1 MQDQLIY
8 QVVLQTDPASVKAVQ
23 EQLNAITT
31 QAQKSAKDA
40 QVDALAGGRVEAI
53 QKITFA
59 NKGNV
64 QSLIELQKQQANY
77 KADLKVLIV
86 QEQIQGKLTDA
97 QAVSQQE
104 LKLSLKAASTE
115 YGKQQRELIAI
126 SSATTGLARTYD
138 ELVAQNK
145 SLSIQMKAVP
155 LNDTTGKLKAL
166 QTSYKDNNDAL
177 KKFDASI
184 GNNQRNVGNYSDALT
199 GMGSNLSSTVGPI
212 GGVGKSLT
220 SLSGII
226 KLSPIGMLATLALT
240 LVASLSRV
248 QAVTDSLNV
257 VFQGLNTVLTVVG
270 GRLAKFG
277 SGMVAILNRDFS
289 KGVDLITAS
298 FTGLTDELV
307 ETYKAGSGAEKM
319 LQDIRRSENT
329 ALVVQARLTRDI
341 AEARLDA
348 KNAELST
355 EERLAGI
362 HKAIELSKLLAE
374 SERGLA
380 VQRLNAAQT
389 KLRTDT
395 TDIEFLSAVAR
406 ARADLINVDTALANS
421 QRLLYEE
428 RTTLSRRFIEEAKE
442 EANQRLAIERQ
453 FQESIKSIGDEF
465 SATIEAG
472 RRTQRSKM
480 ISDQADAL
488 DRRKRDADADLE
500 IQKNLNSEKLAL
512 EKNLFALSFSLGQ
525 VFFGQSKAL
534 AIAQA
539 IIDTYKG
546 AQSAYANTPGGLVS
560 KSIAAAVAIAQGFAR
575 VRSMRSAKPGGSSSS
590 GSSGAGASAGA
601 PVSVPPIAPVSVP
614 PIVTDSVI
622 SRPNV
627 SFASSMNPNSGSPN
641 INIEATLDRKG
652 LAIAVRQ
659 GEIDIKSEQITFAS

>member
-500 IQKNLNSEKLAL
+500 IQKNLNAEKLAL

-601 PVSVPPIAPVSVP
+601 PVSVPPI
-614 PIVTDSVI
+614 VTDSVI